1 MRKKKTD
8 LTQSKKIEIYEK
20 PASLRSDTR
29 PASSGLDSR
38 NHRNRQFV
46 KFQDLTLLFSHSR
59 CEIVSIVE
67 YNNGD
72 YVMKKIGT

>member
-46 KFQDLTLLFSHSR
+46 KFQDLTLLFSL
-59 CEIVSIVE
+59 
-67 YNNGD
+67 
-72 YVMKKIGT
+72 